1 MLGFH
6 FSNTMN
12 KDSALLLKA
21 KQAYYFGTPI
31 MSDAQYD
38 ALEDKIRAE
47 DPANPVLALVG
58 APVPKD
64 KLLQRAKHQI
74 HMGSQ
79 EKVNSFEDLERWW
92 KNRYKGSEDF
102 HASYKADGGSISL
115 YYMDGRL
122 VQAITRGDGFEGED
136 ITATAALFQGA
147 PVHLSQ
153 PLSIGVRC
161 EAVLTIQDWKKADPD
176 QKTNPRNVAS
186 GILGRLDGQGAA
198 LITVLAFD
206 VDPLTPGEKL
216 FETESQKSKLL
227 ETLGFQ
233 TTPWKHCAG
242 LAAVRTFFEKTR
254 TLRES
259 DQLPFWIDGIVIKYE
274 SLGIQSQLG
283 MTDNRPKGQVAWKF
297 VAEKCES
304 VIERVEWQVGHTG
317 AVTPVAHIT
326 PVRIGGT
333 TVSKAS
339 LANAEN
345 IKTLGATLR
354 ARVTVAKAGDIIP
367 IILEVLAANSQTPI
381 EIPDVCPVCS
391 SPLEKR
397 KNVGGADSVVLFC
410 KNPDC
415 EARTLGAIKRFCKS
429 RDILGLG
436 DSVIAALADAGVVT
450 KVPDLYRLKARDI
463 ENLVLNGEKGVRLG
477 LKRAES
483 ICSEIQQ
490 KGTRMGLADFLGSFG
505 TRSLGVRRA
514 TLMLQANPD
523 LESLER
529 WFDESLLDETFAAKA
544 GVPNAGAII
553 FDGLKEK
560 EAVIRETL
568 AFITLEKP
576 EAPTEK
582 APGGKIFCITGT
594 LPSGKKKKD
603 YASQLEAAGHILIDE
618 VRQGLD
624 FLVVSDPNGAES
636 SKTKKAKKL
645 GIPLITEEEMNRC
658 STPLKD
664 LFYADKDQRGQNAP

>member
-1 MLGFH
+1 MH
-6 FSNTMN
+6 P
-12 KDSALLLKA
+12 DSALLLKA

-31 MSDAQYD
+31 MSDVQYD
-38 ALEDKIRAE
+38 ALEDKIRAQ
-47 DPANPVLALVG
+47 DPADPVLALVG
-58 APVPKD
+58 APIPKD
-64 KLLQRAKHQI
+64 KLLQRAPHQI

-79 EKVNSFEDLERWW
+79 EKVNSFEELERWW

-115 YYMDGRL
+115 YYQAGRL

-161 EAVLTIQDWKKADPD
+161 EAVLTLPDWKKADPD

-186 GILGRLDGQGAA
+186 GILGRLDGKGAA
-198 LITVLAFD
+198 LITALAFD
-206 VDPLTPGEKL
+206 MDTLTPGQKL
-216 FETESQKSKLL
+216 FETETQKSRFL
-227 ETLGFQ
+227 EDLGFQ
-233 TTPWKHCAG
+233 TAPWEHCAG
-242 LAAVRTFFEKTR
+242 LDEVRAFFEKTR
-254 TLRES
+254 ALREA
-259 DQLPFWIDGIVIKYE
+259 DQLPFWIDGLVVKYE
-274 SLGIQSQLG
+274 DLGIQSQLG

-345 IKTLGATLR
+345 IKTLGATLH
-354 ARVTVAKAGDIIP
+354 AKVIVAKAGDIIP
-367 IILEVLAANSQTPI
+367 VILEVLEANPQTPI
-381 EIPDVCPVCS
+381 EIPSVCPVCS

-397 KNVGGADSVVLFC
+397 KNVGGTDSVVLFC

-436 DSVIAALADAGVVT
+436 DSVIAALADSGIVT
-450 KVPDLYRLKARDI
+450 KVPDLYRLNAKDI
-463 ENLVLNGEKGVRLG
+463 ENLVINDEKGVRLG

-483 ICSEIQQ
+483 ICAEIAQ
-490 KGTRMGLADFLGSFG
+490 KGTRMPLAEFLGSFG
-505 TRSLGVRRA
+505 TRALGVRRA
-514 TLMLQANPD
+514 TLMLQANPA
-523 LESLER
+523 LESFER
-529 WFDESLLDETFAAKA
+529 WFDESLLDEAFAAKA
-544 GVPNAGAII
+544 GVPKAGAII
-553 FDGLKEK
+553 CDALKEK
-560 EAVIRETL
+560 EPVIRETL
-568 AFITLEKP
+568 AFVTLEKSEP
-576 EAPTEK
+576 PKEK
-582 APGGKIFCITGT
+582 SAAAKTFCITGT

-603 YASQLEAAGHILIDE
+603 YAAQLEAAGHILIDE

-624 FLVVSDPNGAES
+624 FLVVSDPHGAES

-645 GIPLITEEEMNRC
+645 GIPLLSEQEM
-658 STPLKD
+658 SAYLT
-664 LFYADKDQRGQNAP
+664 

>member
-1 MLGFH
+1 
-6 FSNTMN
+6 MN
-12 KDSALLLKA
+12 NDSALLLKA

-38 ALEDKIRAE
+38 ALEDKVRVE

-64 KLLQRAKHQI
+64 NLLQRATHQI

-79 EKVNSFEDLERWW
+79 EKVNTFEELERWW
-92 KNRYKGSEDF
+92 KNRFKGSEDF
-102 HASYKADGGSISL
+102 HASYKADGGSVSL
-115 YYMDGRL
+115 YYRDGRL

-147 PVHLSQ
+147 PVHLSRS
-153 PLSIGVRC
+153 LSIGVRC
-161 EAVLTIQDWKKADPD
+161 EAVLTLEDWKKADPD

-186 GILGRLDGQGAA
+186 GILGRLDGKGAG

-206 VDPLTPGEKL
+206 VDALTPGEKL
-216 FETESQKSKLL
+216 FETESDKSAFL
-227 ETLGFQ
+227 EGLGFQ
-233 TTPWKHCAG
+233 TTPWRRCAG
-242 LAAVRTFFEKTR
+242 LAEVRGFFEETR
-254 TLRES
+254 GLREA
-259 DQLPFWIDGIVIKYE
+259 DRLPFWIDGIVIKYE

-297 VAEKCES
+297 LSEKCES

-339 LANAEN
+339 LSNAEN
-345 IKTLGATLR
+345 VQTLGATLN
-354 ARVTVAKAGDIIP
+354 AKVLVAKAGDIIP
-367 IILEVLAANSQTPI
+367 VILEVLTPDSRTPI
-381 EIPDVCPVCS
+381 EIPVECPVCS
-391 SPLEKR
+391 STLEKR
-397 KNVGGADSVVLFC
+397 KNVGGTDSVVLFC

-429 RDILGLG
+429 LDILGLG
-436 DSVIAALADAGVVT
+436 DSVIAALVDAGVVT
-450 KVPDLYRLKARDI
+450 KVPDLYRLDAGKID
-463 ENLVLNGEKGVRLG
+463 NLVINSEKGVRLG

-483 ICSEIQQ
+483 ICSEIRQ
-490 KGTRMGLADFLGSFG
+490 KGTRMSLADFLGSFG

-514 TLMLQANPD
+514 TLMLQANPE

-529 WFDESLLDETFAAKA
+529 WFDESLLDEAFASKA

-553 FDGLKEK
+553 CDGLKER

-568 AFITLEKP
+568 AFIMLEKP
-576 EAPTEK
+576 EAPKEK
-582 APGGKIFCITGT
+582 APGGKTFCITGT

-603 YASQLEAAGHILIDE
+603 YSAQLEAAGHVLIDE

-645 GIPLITEEEMNRC
+645 GIPLISEDELM
-658 STPLKD
+658 KMI
-664 LFYADKDQRGQNAP
+664 